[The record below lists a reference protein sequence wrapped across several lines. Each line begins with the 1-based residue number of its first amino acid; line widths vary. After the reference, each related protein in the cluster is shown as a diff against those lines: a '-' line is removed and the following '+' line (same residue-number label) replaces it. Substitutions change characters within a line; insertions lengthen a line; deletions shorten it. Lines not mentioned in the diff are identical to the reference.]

1 MNKYAVVKAI
11 VAIIVEQDMGAKN
24 RAAFIEKCWKGG
36 DYVFFNDNFTEYLDM
51 IAEVETEMM
60 EVDR

>member
-11 VAIIVEQDMGAKN
+11 VAVIVEQDMGAKK

-36 DYVFFNDNFTEYLDM
+36 DYAFFNDISEYLDM
-51 IAEVETEMM
+51 IAEVETEITEMF
-60 EVDR
+60 

>member
-1 MNKYAVVKAI
+1 MNKHEVAKAI
-11 VAIIVEQDMGAKN
+11 AGVIISQEMGAKK
-24 RAAFIEKCWKGG
+24 RAAFIEKSWNGG

-51 IAEVETEMM
+51 IAEAEMM